1 MARSLVAPAP
11 RRSARRRAR
20 PAAVGVPR
28 PLADAARLARAGIA
42 FVGRRRRLRL
52 ALLATVIALP
62 LLGGGWLWL
71 RHSSLTAVEHV
82 RVTGV
87 RGADAANVEAA
98 LREAARHMS
107 TLDVRPGTL
116 RAAVASWRVVRDL
129 KVSAEFPHGLR
140 IAVSEQ
146 LPVAALS
153 VAGARTAV
161 AADGVVLGPDLLSG
175 SLPTVGSTS
184 SAAPLAGQR
193 VREGSLLGE
202 LAVLGAAPAPLAK
215 LITRAYMG
223 PRGVTVALRSRL
235 LAYFGDA
242 TRPHAKWLALAR
254 VLADPS
260 SAGAWYVD
268 VRVPERPAAGFAAGT
283 IPTGAPTGAGP
294 AAQESQSTAAA
305 LVAGLSAGSGGGAA
319 SGASTSEASANGTA
333 TSGASA
339 PAGAANGGEG
349 AGREAAGQEAAGHKE
364 EAAAPH
370 EAGSSPAERASAPAE
385 AATNG
390 ANPGG

>member
-1 MARSLVAPAP
+1 MARSLVAPAS
-11 RRSARRRAR
+11 RRSVRRRAR
-20 PAAVGVPR
+20 PAVVGVPR
-28 PLADAARLARAGIA
+28 PLAGAARLARAGVTFA
-42 FVGRRRRLRL
+42 WRRRRLRL

-62 LLGGGWLWL
+62 LLGGGWLLL
-71 RHSSLTAVEHV
+71 RHSSLVAVEHV

-87 RGADAANVEAA
+87 HGADAANVEAA
-98 LREAARHMS
+98 LRVAARRMS
-107 TLDVRPGTL
+107 TLDVRSGAL
-116 RAAVASWRVVRDL
+116 RAAVAPWRVVRDL
-129 KVSAEFPHGLR
+129 KVSPEFPHGLR

-153 VAGARTAV
+153 VAGARAAV

-175 SLPTVGSTS
+175 SLPAVGAS
-184 SAAPLAGQR
+184 SATPLAGQR
-193 VREGSLLGE
+193 VREGLLLGE

-223 PRGVTVALRSRL
+223 PKGVTVALRSRL

-254 VLADPS
+254 VLADQS

-268 VRVPERPAAGFAAGT
+268 VRVPERPAAGFPAGT
-283 IPTGAPTGAGP
+283 TSTGASPGTGP

-319 SGASTSEASANGTA
+319 NGAA

-339 PAGAANGGEG
+339 PASTANSASAPGTTASGG
-349 AGREAAGQEAAGHKE
+349 EAAGQGVAGHEE

-370 EAGSSPAERASAPAE
+370 EAGSSPTSERASVPAE

-390 ANPGG
+390 ATPGG